1 VESAIKI
8 LPAIL
13 LGTMLVLSG
22 CSDKDDVPY
31 EKLSEEDTR
40 MLEESFK
47 EDEEAGTGQKAPSA
61 DVAEEAVPPEG
72 KLGIYP
78 PYPVAGDVLRLAFPS
93 GVDREMATVQWYLND
108 APVTGL
114 TSMSI
119 DIAEEDI
126 KKGDTVYAVAYAE
139 GAELVSGKVTVRNSP
154 PEFKTVRLMP
164 RAFKPGDRLYVEAIP
179 VDLDGDKVVMQYEW
193 TVNGL
198 PAGTDKEVG
207 VTIKRG
213 DELTVRIVAY
223 DGEDYGQEAVLDL
236 VTDNL
241 PPVID
246 GHYEFTFDGTTYTYQ
261 TRASDPDGDT
271 LAFGLESGPEGM
283 AIDPKTGK
291 VTWQVPGD
299 FVGTINYLI
308 TVEDGA
314 GGSAQME
321 QGFKLSLE

>member
-1 VESAIKI
+1 
-8 LPAIL
+8 
-13 LGTMLVLSG
+13 MLVLSG
-22 CSDKDDVPY
+22 CSDPMDDIKKV
-31 EKLSEEDTR
+31 ELSEKEQQELDQALSGNKEVETEQTASTEDV
-40 MLEESFK
+40 EEGF
-47 EDEEAGTGQKAPSA
+47 APP
-61 DVAEEAVPPEG
+61 DG

-78 PYPVAGDVLRLAFPS
+78 PYPVAGDVLRLTFPS
-93 GVDREMATVQWYLND
+93 GVDKEMATVQWYLND
-108 APVTGL
+108 APATGL

-119 DIAEEDI
+119 DITEEDI
-126 KKGDTVYAVAYAE
+126 KKGDTVYAVAFAD
-139 GAELVSGKVTVRNSP
+139 GAELVSDKVTVRNSP
-154 PEFKTVRLMP
+154 PEFETVRLMP
-164 RAFKPGDRLYVEAIP
+164 QAFKPGDRLYVEAIP
-179 VDLDGDKVVMQYEW
+179 VDPDGDKVELQYEW
-193 TVNGL
+193 TVNGS
-198 PAGTDKEVG
+198 PAGTDRAVG

-213 DELTVRIVAY
+213 DELVVRIVAF

-236 VTDNL
+236 VMDNL

-246 GHYEFTFDGTTYTYQ
+246 GHYEYTFDGTTYTYQ
-261 TRASDPDGDT
+261 TRASDPDGDA

-299 FVGTINYLI
+299 FVGTANYLI

>member
-1 VESAIKI
+1 
-8 LPAIL
+8 
-13 LGTMLVLSG
+13 MLVLSG
-22 CSDKDDVPY
+22 CSDKDDVVY
-31 EKLSEEDTR
+31 KKLSEEAR
-40 MLEESFK
+40 LLEVNIK
-47 EDEEAGTGQKAPSA
+47 EEEAGTGHKAPSV
-61 DVAEEAVPPEG
+61 DVEEKAFPSEG
-72 KLGIYP
+72 RLGIYP
-78 PYPVAGDVLRLAFPS
+78 PNPVAGNVLRLTFPS
-93 GVDREMATVQWYLND
+93 GVDKQKATVQWYLND

-114 TSMSI
+114 TSKSV

-126 KKGDTVYAVAYAE
+126 KKGDTVYAVAYAA
-139 GAELVSGKVTVRNSP
+139 GVELESEKVTVRNSP
-154 PEFKTVRLMP
+154 PEFKSVRLMP
-164 RAFKPGDRLYVEAIP
+164 QAFKPGDRLYVEAIP
-179 VDLDGDKVVMQYEW
+179 VDPDGDKVEMQYEW
-193 TVNGL
+193 TVNGS
-198 PAGTDKEVG
+198 PAGTDRAVG

-213 DELTVRIVAY
+213 DELVVRIVAY